1 MQVKYDISLDI
12 ATGISRKA
20 KSWKNAPIMWSALL
34 DRLGDTTR
42 TAETLA
48 EYKAMSKAQR
58 AEQKDIGGFVGGYC
72 ADGLRTRVKHRT
84 VLCLDADYANPE
96 LWDDWEMM
104 YGNAAAIY
112 STHTHTAEKPRFR
125 LVVPLA
131 RKVDL
136 DEYQAIGRKVADVL
150 GIDQF
155 DDSSY
160 QAERLMY
167 WPSTPQDGQ
176 FVFEH
181 CDGPILDP
189 DTVLAA
195 YTDWTDISTWPYSS
209 RVLKATQKALNSKQ
223 ADPLTKPGLVG
234 AFCRAYTIEEAIEEY
249 VPAYQPCGD
258 GRYTYTEGSTAA
270 GVVTYENKFSFSHHG
285 TDPASGKLLNAWD
298 LVRIHQF
305 YELDRDA
312 AADEETKNLPS
323 YEEMKKLVT
332 SDPKVKAQI
341 VADRVGNDFDDEPEA
356 TGDEQAPAHTS
367 WMSDMKVTAN
377 GSIASTID
385 NVVMI
390 LNNDPELK
398 GRIAYDELSANIVL
412 VKDLPWRRVE
422 EESSWPRN
430 ESDLDSQWDQTRRT
444 QRVWS
449 DLDDSQLRRW
459 LQKKYEL
466 SGKEMVFDAVNI
478 VADDHSFHPVR
489 EYLEGCTW
497 DGVSR
502 VDTFLIDYMGAE
514 DSAYTRAV
522 TRKTLAA
529 AVARVVRPGIKFD
542 YMLTLQGK
550 QGIGKSSIFR
560 KLAGQWYSDTINTF
574 TGKESYEQARGIWI
588 GECGELSGLRK
599 SEVEDIKNYL
609 SKQEDRYRPAYGR
622 RIGEFPRQCIF
633 IATTNETQFLRDT
646 TGNRRFWIVDTPNKP
661 KLDQWTDLTPEI
673 VKQIWGEAVAI
684 YKKGESLRL
693 SAELEAVA
701 NEIQAKYEEENPRV
715 GMVAGY
721 LDRLLPTDWD
731 TMSLDERRYWLGNK
745 ANVGT
750 VRRDTVCTA
759 EIWAEALNQNRDKM
773 DRMAISE
780 VRNIMTKIPGWTHQG
795 NAKQTFGPYDR
806 QRYYQRDGD

>member
-20 KSWKNAPIMWSALL
+20 KTWKNAPIMWSSLL
-34 DRLGDTTR
+34 DRLEGTTR

-48 EYKAMSKAQR
+48 EYKAMSKAQK

-72 ADGLRTRVKHRT
+72 ADGLRTKVKYRT
-84 VLCLDADYANPE
+84 LLCLDADFANPD
-96 LWDDWEMM
+96 LFDDWEMM

-112 STHTHTAEKPRFR
+112 STHTHTPEKPRFR

-160 QAERLMY
+160 QSERLMY
-167 WPSTPQDGQ
+167 WPSTPQDGVY
-176 FVFEH
+176 VFQH

-189 DTVLAA
+189 DAVLAS

-209 RVLKATQKALNSKQ
+209 RVAQATQKRVNSKQ

-234 AFCRAYTIEEAIEEY
+234 AFCRAYSIEEAIAEY
-249 VPAYQPCGD
+249 VPTYQPCGE

-285 TDPASGKLLNAWD
+285 TDPASGRLLNAWD

-305 YELDRDA
+305 YEMDMDA

-341 VADRVGNDFDDEPEA
+341 VADKVGNDFDDESED
-356 TGDEQAPAHTS
+356 TGDEQTPADTS

-390 LNNDPELK
+390 LNNDPDLQ
-398 GRIAYDELSANIVL
+398 GRIAYDEMSANIVL

-422 EESSWPRN
+422 EECAWPQN

-489 EYLEGCTW
+489 EYLAGCTW
-497 DGVSR
+497 DGVPR
-502 VDTFLIDYMGAE
+502 VDSFLIDYMGAE
-514 DSAYTRAV
+514 DTEYTRAV
-522 TRKTLAA
+522 TRKTLVA
-529 AVARVVRPGIKFD
+529 AVARVNRPGIKFD
-542 YMLTLQGK
+542 YMLTLQGA

-560 KLAGQWYSDTINTF
+560 KLAGQWYSDTVNTF

-622 RIGEFPRQCIF
+622 RVLEYPRQCIF

-661 KLDQWTDLTPEI
+661 RLDQWTDLTPEI
-673 VKQIWGEAVAI
+673 VKQIWGEAVAL

-693 SAELEAVA
+693 SAKLEAVA
-701 NEIQAKYEEENPRV
+701 QEVQARYEEENPRV
-715 GMVAGY
+715 GMVTEY

-731 TMSLDERRYWLGNK
+731 DMDLSARRYWLGTK
-745 ANVGT
+745 TNVGT
-750 VRRDTVCTA
+750 VRRESVCTS
-759 EIWAEALNQNRDKM
+759 EIWAEALNQNPDKM

-780 VRNIMTKIPGWTHQG
+780 VRNIMAKIPEWVHQG
-795 NAKQTFGPYDR
+795 TARRMFGPYGR
-806 QRYYQRDGD
+806 QRYYQRTDA